1 MTRPTIL
8 VAGIGNIFLGD
19 DAFGSEV
26 ARRLALREWPEGVK
40 VVDFGIRGLDLAYA
54 LLDPCEVTIF
64 VDATPHGGDPG
75 TVYMIEPDLEEFS
88 GEGAEQTL
96 VDGHAMNPI
105 NVLKMVRSMGGTF
118 KRILLVGCEPQSLG
132 GEEGSMD
139 MSPAVQ
145 TAVGKAVEVIETLVA
160 DILQAKGPDEKERIW
175 PSPDNPPNFGRIA

>member
-26 ARRLALREWPEGVK
+26 ARRLSLRQWPDEVK

-54 LLDPCEVTIF
+54 LLDPCDVTIL

-75 TVYMIEPDLEEFS
+75 TVYTIEPDLEEFS
-88 GEGAEQTL
+88 QEAGGQNLLDAH
-96 VDGHAMNPI
+96 GMNPV
-105 NVLKMVRSMGGTF
+105 NVLKMVQSMGGAF

-132 GEEGSMD
+132 GDEGSME
-139 MSPAVQ
+139 MSPPVLAAVD
-145 TAVGKAVEVIETLVA
+145 KAVEVVEKLVA
-160 DILQAKGPDEKERIW
+160 DILQTGTLRKTAPQEAETIAAIER
-175 PSPDNPPNFGRIA
+175 